1 MKQLIKKNLFLFLL
15 IFSPLFIPRFQTA
28 QASNFEKVILLVWDG
43 TQRNHLN
50 ELLAAGQLPNL
61 QRLINEGEKR
71 NLVIYTTNCLRSN
84 DGDNYRT
91 ETNPTHAAML
101 TGYGY
106 PTMKNYSNS
115 VRGPIPIGYTIFER
129 IKQSDSQIKTGMI
142 FAHALYFFPFPA
154 FENVAPTN
162 CCYWYW
168 PPNEDDPQKR
178 RCGKRSASLPP
189 MIDACQILEAEND
202 AIRKRMINFLTNNA
216 SSSFFLF
223 GYFKEPDNIGH
234 DYGENSQAY
243 SDAIIDNDTQL
254 GLIIQKLKSLGIYE
268 QTVILVD
275 TDHGFNEGTDSHSTC
290 NNDTKNLWIVSSKKA
305 VIDGQVA
312 VAKQTSIVP
321 TILDIFGISKNVKPS
336 FAGESLYDL
345 QVITLSSG
353 WNGVTWPN
361 ILSYTAKTALEGIN
375 SSCGKGTGLMAA
387 RKAKDFWQDYV
398 AGFGGINFN
407 LQNGRNY
414 FINISED
421 CDWVP

>member
-1 MKQLIKKNLFLFLL
+1 VKPSIEKSLFLFSLIFVFLL
-15 IFSPLFIPRFQTA
+15 IPRYQIA
-28 QASNFEKVILLVWDG
+28 QAASFDKVILLVWDG

-61 QRLINEGEKR
+61 QGLINEGKKR

-106 PTMKNYSNS
+106 PTMNNYSNS
-115 VRGPIPIGYTIFER
+115 ARGPIPIGYTVFER
-129 IKQSDSQIKTGMI
+129 IKQFNSQIKTGMI
-142 FAHALYFFPFPA
+142 FGHALYFFPFPA

-168 PPNEDDPQKR
+168 PPDEEDPQKQ
-178 RCGKRSASLPP
+178 RCGKRSTSLPP
-189 MIDACQILEAEND
+189 MIDSCQILEAEND
-202 AIRKRMINFLTNNA
+202 AIRGRMINFLSSYY

-243 SDAIIDNDTQL
+243 SNAIIDNDIQL
-254 GLIIQKLKSLGIYE
+254 GIIIKKLKSLGIYE

-275 TDHGFNEGTDSHSTC
+275 TDHGFSEGAKSHSTC
-290 NNDTKNLWIVSSKKA
+290 EKNTKNIWIVSSKEG
-305 VIDGQVA
+305 VVDGQVT

-321 TILDIFGISKNVKPS
+321 TVLDIFGISKSVNPP
-336 FAGESLYDL
+336 FAGESLYNL
-345 QVITLSSG
+345 QTIPLFPG
-353 WNGVTWPN
+353 WNEIIWPN
-361 ILSYTAKTALEGIN
+361 VAG
-375 SSCGKGTGLMAA
+375 
-387 RKAKDFWQDYV
+387 RKASDIPPECPMAVTQENFWLKPHVKNYGGGDFGFETGKSYFLKCNQDTTWQ
-398 AGFGGINFN
+398 
-407 LQNGRNY
+407 L
-414 FINISED
+414 
-421 CDWVP
+421 